1 MPDNKIIGGEFEC
14 SPQDEGIL
22 CGSCS
27 NLSPYT
33 YSSGRAAFYHILKLC
48 RETLAASVVYLPD
61 YLCVSIIDM
70 VEKAE
75 MRHEFYPLGNDL
87 LPSSAGLEN
96 TVLGGVVVIIDYFG
110 IVDSE
115 PLVARLKSRRPDLV
129 IVKDCVQAPY
139 NINKES
145 KADFQFTSFRKAF
158 AVPDGS
164 WVLTCRKMF
173 QPALPSRFSGYKIA
187 ASLLKNFRT
196 PGYYDDRIYLD
207 LYEQGEAL
215 IDEDIDNG
223 DMSRFTKTYLS
234 HLDWRRMGILRR
246 RNTKIIL
253 DGLRSLGISTLAPIG
268 DTAIPLFVP
277 VYLDNRNAVRKAMF
291 ANNIFLPV
299 HWPIEKCDKF
309 LHKGRDLADHELSI
323 IVDQRYNV
331 EDMMRILEIL
341 EKSYK

>member
-14 SPQDEGIL
+14 RPQNENIP

-27 NLSPYT
+27 TLSPYT
-33 YSSGRAAFYHILKLC
+33 YSSGRAALYHILKSC
-48 RETLAASVVYLPD
+48 KETLAASVVYLPD
-61 YLCVSIIDM
+61 YLCASIIDM

-75 MRHEFYPLGNDL
+75 MRYEFYPLESDL
-87 LPSSAGLEN
+87 LPNILNLEN
-96 TVLGGVVVIIDYFG
+96 AVSGGVIVIIDYFG
-110 IVDSE
+110 IVDNE
-115 PLVARLKSRRPDLV
+115 PLIANLKSKRSDLV
-129 IVKDCVQAPY
+129 IVKDLVQAPY
-139 NINKES
+139 NIDKGS
-145 KADFQFTSFRKAF
+145 KADYQFTSFRKAF

-164 WVLTCRKMF
+164 WVLTHYKMY
-173 QPALPSRFSGYKIA
+173 QPSLPSKFSEYKIA

-196 PGYYDDRIYLD
+196 LDYYDDRIYLD
-207 LYEQGEAL
+207 LYEQGETL

-223 DMSRFTKTYLS
+223 DMSRFTKAYLS
-234 HLDWRRMGILRR
+234 HLDWQRMGILRR

-253 DGLRSLGISTLAPIG
+253 DGLRSLGISMLVPISE
-268 DTAIPLFVP
+268 TATPLFIP

-299 HWPIEKCDKF
+299 HWPIEKCGRL

-323 IVDQRYNV
+323 IVDQRYSV

-341 EKSYK
+341 EKSRK